1 LRELTIHGDELEK
14 AISLEFVDDDD
25 ITFYVKL
32 ASSRRRHKQNE
43 TQAKSHPLNFDEVRL
58 AYDSKTIWRAY
69 NNQL

>member
-1 LRELTIHGDELEK
+1 MDPIKPFENLNWGELTIHGDELEK

-43 TQAKSHPLNFDEVRL
+43 SQAKSHPLNLMRL
-58 AYDSKTIWRAY
+58 G
-69 NNQL
+69 